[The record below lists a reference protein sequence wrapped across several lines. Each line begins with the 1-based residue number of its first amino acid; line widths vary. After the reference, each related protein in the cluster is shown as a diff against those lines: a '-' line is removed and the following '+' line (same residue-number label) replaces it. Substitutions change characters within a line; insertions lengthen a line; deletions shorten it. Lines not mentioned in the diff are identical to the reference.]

1 MNSIDFI
8 HQKVKTAFG
17 QAKQLSTNQQIKVHY
32 SNRWIKI
39 PLKNIVRLQGECNYT
54 YVYTEN
60 REYIAARTLKNF
72 EKILGEDTFVRVHK
86 SHIVN
91 MMFVQGV
98 DIQNNAG
105 ELRIEGGGHLEVSR
119 RRLKDVINKLVF
131 FHGS

>member
-1 MNSIDFI
+1 MDKIDFTK
-8 HQKVKTAFG
+8 QKVKPAFG
-17 QAKQLSTNQQIKVHY
+17 QLNRPSTNQQIKVHF

-39 PLKNIVRLQGECNYT
+39 PLKSIVRLQGECNYT

-60 REYIAARTLKNF
+60 REFIAARTLKNF
-72 EKILGEDTFVRVHK
+72 EKILGEDTFLRVHK

-98 DIQNNAG
+98 DIEKNAG
-105 ELRIEGGGHLEVSR
+105 EIRIEGGQHLEVSR

-131 FHGS
+131 FHNA

>member
-8 HQKVKTAFG
+8 QQKVKPALG
-17 QAKQLSTNQQIKVHY
+17 QVRETKPNQQIKVHY
-32 SNRWIKI
+32 SNRWVKI

-72 EKILGEDTFVRVHK
+72 EKLLGEDTFIRVHK

-91 MMFVQGV
+91 MRFVERV

-105 ELRIEGGGHLEVSR
+105 EIRIEGGRHLEVAR
-119 RRLKDVINKLVF
+119 RRLKNVINKLVF
-131 FHGS
+131 FHSS

>member
-8 HQKVKTAFG
+8 QPRVKTAFG
-17 QAKQLSTNQQIKVHY
+17 QSKPLTANQQIKVY
-32 SNRWIKI
+32 FSNRWIKI
-39 PLKNIVRLQGECNYT
+39 PLKSIVRLQGECNYT
-54 YVYTEN
+54 YVYTET

-72 EKILGEDTFVRVHK
+72 EKLLGEDTFVRVHK

-98 DIQNNAG
+98 DIQKNAR
-105 ELRIEGGGHLEVSR
+105 EIRIEGGRHLEVSR

-131 FHGS
+131 FHNS

>member
-8 HQKVKTAFG
+8 QQKVKTAFG
-17 QAKQLSTNQQIKVHY
+17 QPKQLKTNQQIKVHF

-39 PLKNIVRLQGECNYT
+39 PLKSIVRLQGECNYT

-72 EKILGEDTFVRVHK
+72 EKLLGEENFIRVHK

-98 DIQNNAG
+98 DIQKNAG
-105 ELRIEGGGHLEVSR
+105 EIRIEGGGHLEVSR

-131 FHGS
+131 FHSC

>member
-1 MNSIDFI
+1 MNKIDFT
-8 HQKVKTAFG
+8 QRKVKTAFG
-17 QAKQLSTNQQIKVHY
+17 SSKQPSNNQQIKVHF

-39 PLKNIVRLQGECNYT
+39 PMKSIVRLQGECNYT

-72 EKILGEDTFVRVHK
+72 EKLLGEETFVRVHK

-98 DIQNNAG
+98 DIEKNAG
-105 ELRIEGGGHLEVSR
+105 EVRIEGGRHLEVSR

-131 FHGS
+131 FHSC

>member
-8 HQKVKTAFG
+8 QQKVKTAFG
-17 QAKQLSTNQQIKVHY
+17 QAKQLTTNQQIKVYY

-39 PLKNIVRLQGECNYT
+39 PFKNIVRLQGECNYT

-60 REYIAARTLKNF
+60 KEYIAARTLKNF
-72 EKILGEDTFVRVHK
+72 ERLLGEDNFVRVHK

-91 MMFVQGV
+91 MRFVKGV

-119 RRLKDVINKLVF
+119 RRLKNVINKLVF
-131 FHGS
+131 FHGA

>member
-8 HQKVKTAFG
+8 QQKVRTAFG
-17 QAKQLSTNQQIKVHY
+17 QAKQLTTNQQIKVHY

-72 EKILGEDTFVRVHK
+72 EKLLGEDTFLRVHK

-98 DIQNNAG
+98 DIQSSGG

-119 RRLKDVINKLVF
+119 RRLKNVINKLVF
-131 FHGS
+131 FHNS

>member
-8 HQKVKTAFG
+8 QQKVKTAFG
-17 QAKQLSTNQQIKVHY
+17 QAKQLTTNQQIKVHY

-72 EKILGEDTFVRVHK
+72 EKLLGEDTFLRVHK

-91 MMFVQGV
+91 MMFVKGV

-105 ELRIEGGGHLEVSR
+105 ELRIEGGRHLEVSR
-119 RRLKDVINKLVF
+119 RRLKNVINKLVF
-131 FHGS
+131 FHSS

>member
-8 HQKVKTAFG
+8 QQKVKTAFG
-17 QAKQLSTNQQIKVHY
+17 QLTTNQQIKVHY

-72 EKILGEDTFVRVHK
+72 EKLLGEDTFLRVHK

-91 MMFVQGV
+91 MMFVKGV

-119 RRLKDVINKLVF
+119 RRLKNVINKLVF
-131 FHGS
+131 FHSS

>member
-8 HQKVKTAFG
+8 QQKVKTAFG
-17 QAKQLSTNQQIKVHY
+17 QAKQLTTNQQIKVYY

-39 PLKNIVRLQGECNYT
+39 PFKNIVRLQGECNYT

-72 EKILGEDTFVRVHK
+72 ERLLGEDTFIRVHK

-91 MMFVQGV
+91 MMYVKGV

-105 ELRIEGGGHLEVSR
+105 ELRIEGGEHLEVSR

-131 FHGS
+131 FHSS

>member
-8 HQKVKTAFG
+8 QEKVRPALG
-17 QAKQLSTNQQIKVHY
+17 HAKDSKPNQQIKVHY
-32 SNRWIKI
+32 SNRWVKI

-72 EKILGEDTFVRVHK
+72 EKLLGEDTFVRVHK

-91 MMFVQGV
+91 MMFVKGV

-105 ELRIEGGGHLEVSR
+105 EIRIQGGGHLEVAR
-119 RRLKDVINKLVF
+119 RRLKSVINKLVF
-131 FHGS
+131 FHNS